1 LPWSATPHTEPDGNG
16 DWDREI
22 SNNVIRPENDCY
34 ECRTNERDADQ
45 SID

>member
-1 LPWSATPHTEPDGNG
+1 MTASSQLSVMLVVAAALF
-16 DWDREI
+16 
-22 SNNVIRPENDCY
+22 V